1 MATHTEAH
9 PRKPEKVI
17 EEEEVADEEE
27 LASLVAL
34 ADLDVEAAMVYEM
47 VAETVDERD
56 LKSMLTSF
64 AEDHRRHVEE
74 LERIVREEGGKIE
87 ERRERA
93 GGILMMLASTIGATD
108 TEAAVE
114 ALIANEQLTNAIY
127 ETAMWVIS
135 MDAAQEVLK
144 KNASDEQRHLRSLL
158 DYQRKIETDGEDV
171 ED

>member
-9 PRKPEKVI
+9 RREREELI

-27 LASLVAL
+27 LASLLAL
-34 ADLDVEAAMVYEM
+34 ADLDLEAAMVHEM
-47 VAETVDERD
+47 VAEAVDERD
-56 LKSMLTSF
+56 LKSLLTSF
-64 AEDHRRHVEE
+64 AEDHRRHLEE
-74 LERIVREEGGKIE
+74 LERLVREQGGKVE
-87 ERRERA
+87 ERRERV
-93 GGILMMLASTIGATD
+93 GGILMTLASTIGATD

-114 ALIANEQLTNAIY
+114 ALIANEQLTNATC

-135 MDAAQEVLK
+135 MDAAQNVLK
-144 KNASDEQRHLRSLL
+144 KSAADEQRHLRSLL